1 MMGNQSQQSIMKGG
15 RKSMMEAIFIVSII
29 GSIIAIAG
37 VISLTSMYIIYRCT
51 GGKKGFMW
59 YIRHI

>member
-1 MMGNQSQQSIMKGG
+1 
-15 RKSMMEAIFIVSII
+15 MEAIII
-29 GSIIAIAG
+29 GSIIASIIGGLGAM
-37 VISLTSMYIIYRCT
+37 STLAMYIIYRLT